1 MSDKIENHFTQEQ
14 INELTNKIFITYFKW
29 FQQDKMSFSE
39 ITLVENVITRI
50 QIGLDEIESD

>member
-1 MSDKIENHFTQEQ
+1 MTEKKFTQEQ
-14 INELTNKIFITYFKW
+14 INELTNKLFITYFKW